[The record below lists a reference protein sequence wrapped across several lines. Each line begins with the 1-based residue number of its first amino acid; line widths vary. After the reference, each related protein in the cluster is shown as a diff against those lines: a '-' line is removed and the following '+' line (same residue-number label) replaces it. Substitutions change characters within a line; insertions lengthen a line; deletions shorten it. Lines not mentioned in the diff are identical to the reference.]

1 MRYYS
6 TNRRSQPVGLRDAVI
21 ECMASDGGLY
31 LPERLPCFPHAFIDN
46 MAAKSLREI
55 AYVVTDMFMAGDVAS
70 ETLKTIVD
78 ETLSFDVPFKEI
90 APGRYA
96 LELFHGPTMAFKD
109 IGVRFMARLLSSM
122 DKKNGVTLK
131 VFVATSGNTGAAVAS
146 GFSDIDNIEVYI
158 LYPKGGLSA
167 MAEKQI
173 ASAADNIVPIEVA
186 GNIDQCR
193 NMVST
198 VLSDVKM
205 REHFLM
211 TSANSLNI
219 ARLMPQVS
227 LFYYAVSRLIAAGI
241 NPSEVD
247 FAIPSGNLS
256 LVTAGA
262 MAALSGLK
270 TGRLIAACN
279 ANNAT
284 DRYLR
289 ASDMSRHPI
298 IRTIAPC
305 MDTVFPSNL
314 PRLQALFAD
323 DIDRLRSVIDSV
335 TIGDEMIKASMLKA
349 LGEGYLTDPHTSV
362 GLSALDC
369 RVDRQR
375 PGLVFATAHPAKSA
389 DTIYSITSQKVETAR
404 LLKSFHPRR
413 VPEKMAPTFP
423 ALRKFLL
430 RDK

>member
-21 ECMASDGGLY
+21 ECMAPDGGLY
-31 LPERLPCFPHAFIDN
+31 LPERLPRFPQAFIDN
-46 MAAKSLREI
+46 MAAMSLREI
-55 AYVVTDMFMAGDVAS
+55 AYVVTDMLMDGDVAS
-70 ETLKTIVD
+70 EVLKSIVD
-78 ETLSFDVPFKEI
+78 ETLSFEVPFREI
-90 APGRYA
+90 GPGRYV

-109 IGVRFMARLLSSM
+109 FGVRFMARLLSSM
-122 DKKNGVTLK
+122 DKKNGVSLK

-146 GFSDIDNIEVYI
+146 GFSNVDNIEVYI
-158 LYPKGGLSA
+158 LYPKGALSA

-193 NMVST
+193 CMVST
-198 VLSDVKM
+198 MLSDVKM
-205 REHFLM
+205 RESFLM

-219 ARLMPQVS
+219 ARLLPQVS
-227 LFYYAVSRLIAAGI
+227 IFFYAASRLIASGL
-241 NPSEVD
+241 NPAEVD

-262 MAALSGLK
+262 MASLSGLK
-270 TGRLIAACN
+270 TGSLIAACN
-279 ANNAT
+279 ANNAA

-298 IRTIAPC
+298 IRTVAPC
-305 MDTVFPSNL
+305 MDIVFPSNL

-323 DIDRLRSVIDSV
+323 DKDRMHSVIDSV
-335 TIGDEMIKASMLKA
+335 TIGDDMIKAAMLKT
-349 LGEGYLTDPHTSV
+349 LCDGYLADPHTSV

-369 RVDRQR
+369 RRDRQK
-375 PGLVFATAHPAKSA
+375 PGLVLATAHPAKSA
-389 DTIYSITSQKVETAR
+389 ETVFRITSRCVDTSR
-404 LLKSFHPRR
+404 LLKDCHPRI

-430 RDK
+430 RDN